1 MTFQS
6 LQINMK
12 KHKNHFNHI
21 QNHLK
26 KQRLA
31 EETHQVTQKKILE
44 NGIQKRRED
53 SQKEAG
59 WLMPLS

>member
-6 LQINMK
+6 LWINMK

-21 QNHLK
+21 QNHSK

-31 EETHQVTQKKILE
+31 VETHQVTQKKNLE
-44 NGIQKRRED
+44 NGIQKRKED
-53 SQKEAG
+53 SQKEAD
-59 WLMPLS
+59 WLMLLS